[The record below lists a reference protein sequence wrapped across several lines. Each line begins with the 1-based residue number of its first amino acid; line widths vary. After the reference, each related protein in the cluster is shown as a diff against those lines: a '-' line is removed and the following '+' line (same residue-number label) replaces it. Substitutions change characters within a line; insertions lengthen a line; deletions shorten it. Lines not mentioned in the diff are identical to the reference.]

1 MGLASSLNQASASL
15 GRFRTALGQAAGG
28 MGTLRQAAGTADT
41 AVGRIKTSAGQA
53 TPVLAKVRTGS
64 DQLNTA
70 FGKLKTSAAQSGS
83 GLDKVKSEASGL
95 NTGVGKAKSGADKF
109 KSSLDKLKASA
120 NSTKTALKGV
130 KQQADAVEKSVGKAG
145 KNADKGGKSMGSLG
159 KGLKGASLAQKGLN
173 LAMAASPFGLIMT
186 LLGPLIAQFV
196 NMDKVAALVKRGL
209 VAAWSAI
216 KSASSSAAKMLGPL
230 FKGVVNGFMLP
241 SRMLIRG
248 LNMLIGS
255 LNRVKIKVPDWVPV
269 IGGRG
274 FQFNLPTLP
283 VPALAK
289 GGIVQPRSG
298 GTLAL
303 LGEAGEHE
311 AVIPL
316 SKLERMLG
324 SGGGL
329 RTLASAVERLA
340 DRPVVV
346 QVDSQEI
353 ARAVFLGQRQ
363 LARR

>member
-1 MGLASSLNQASASL
+1 MSRIRSSAAGVDSALLKAKGSTDKLDGSL
-15 GRFRTALGQAAGG
+15 GRLKSQA
-28 MGTLRQAAGTADT
+28 
-41 AVGRIKTSAGQA
+41 
-53 TPVLAKVRTGS
+53 
-64 DQLNTA
+64 
-70 FGKLKTSAAQSGS
+70 
-83 GLDKVKSEASGL
+83 GLV
-95 NTGVGKAKSGADKF
+95 NTGVGKARTGSDRL
-109 KSSLDKLKASA
+109 KSSLDRLKSSA
-120 NSTKTALKGV
+120 DKTKTALQGV
-130 KQQADAVEKSVGKAG
+130 KQQADAVEKSVGRAG

-248 LNMLIGS
+248 LNALIGS

-269 IGGRG
+269 IGGKG

-283 VPALAK
+283 VPQLAK
-289 GGIVQPRSG
+289 GGIVQARSG

-340 DRPVVV
+340 DRPVVI

>member
-1 MGLASSLNQASASL
+1 MNLKQAIAGVDAKLGTLRASL
-15 GRFRTALGQAAGG
+15 GR
-28 MGTLRQAAGTADT
+28 ADT
-41 AVGRIKTSAGQA
+41 AMN
-53 TPVLAKVRTGS
+53 KVKTGS
-64 DQLNTA
+64 SQLNSA
-70 FGKLKTSAAQSGS
+70 LGKLKTSATQSGS
-83 GLDKVKSEASGL
+83 GLGKLKSEASGL
-95 NTGVGKAKSGADKF
+95 NTGVGKAKGGADKL
-109 KSSLDKLKASA
+109 KSSLDKLKSSA
-120 NSTKTALKGV
+120 NSTKTALQGV
-130 KQQADAVEKSVGKAG
+130 KKQADAVEKSVGQAG
-145 KNADKGGKSMGSLG
+145 KNADKGGKSMGNLG

-186 LLGPLIAQFV
+186 LLAPLIAQFV

-216 KSASSSAAKMLGPL
+216 KNASSSAARMLGPL
-230 FKGVVNGFMLP
+230 FKGVVNGFLLP

-248 LNMLIGS
+248 LNMLISS

-274 FQFNLPTLP
+274 FQFNLPSIP
-283 VPALAK
+283 VPQLAK
-289 GGIVQPRSG
+289 GGVVQARSG

>member
-1 MGLASSLNQASASL
+1 MGLKNSLSGASAQIKRFAGEMRESQTSL
-15 GRFRTALGQAAGG
+15 TRIQNSVNGASRAVTGIKNSTDKAGASFGRLKSGAQGGNSGVTQLKSSLGQA
-28 MGTLRQAAGTADT
+28 DT
-41 AVGRIKTSAGQA
+41 ALTKS
-53 TPVLAKVRTGS
+53 RTGT
-64 DQLNTA
+64 D
-70 FGKLKTSAAQSGS
+70 KL
-83 GLDKVKSEASGL
+83 
-95 NTGVGKAKSGADKF
+95 
-109 KSSLDKLKASA
+109 KSSLDKLKSSA
-120 NSTKTALKGV
+120 NNAKTALQGV

-159 KGLKGASLAQKGLN
+159 KGLKGASVAQRGLN
-173 LAMAASPFGLIMT
+173 LAMAANPFGLIMT
-186 LLGPLIAQFV
+186 LVGPLIAKFV

-248 LNMLIGS
+248 LNALIGS

-269 IGGRG
+269 IGGKG

-283 VPALAK
+283 VPQLAK
-289 GGIVQPRSG
+289 GGIVQARSG

-340 DRPVVV
+340 DRPVVL

>member
-1 MGLASSLNQASASL
+1 MSLKRAVLNVSTGLQGLRTKLDASAHSMTTLQKNTTTATNPLNQLKNGS
-15 GRFRTALGQAAGG
+15 GQAA
-28 MGTLRQAAGTADT
+28 T
-41 AVGRIKTSAGQA
+41 AVGRLRTAANNGDSA
-53 TPVLAKVRTGS
+53 VRKLTTGLRTADASFTKSKGGS
-64 DQLNTA
+64 D
-70 FGKLKTSAAQSGS
+70 KL
-83 GLDKVKSEASGL
+83 
-95 NTGVGKAKSGADKF
+95 
-109 KSSLDKLKASA
+109 KSSLDKLKSSA
-120 NSTKTALKGV
+120 NSTKTALRGV

-145 KNADKGGKSMGSLG
+145 KNADKGGKSMGNLG

-186 LLGPLIAQFV
+186 LLAPLILQFV
-196 NMDKVAALVKRGL
+196 KMDKVAAVVKRGL
-209 VAAWSAI
+209 VSAWNAI

-248 LNMLIGS
+248 LNALIGS

-269 IGGRG
+269 IGGKG

-283 VPALAK
+283 VPQLAK
-289 GGIVQPRSG
+289 GGIVQARSG

-329 RTLASAVERLA
+329 RALASAVERLA

>member
-1 MGLASSLNQASASL
+1 MGLKTSLNSATTSFRNFRTGATNVGTALSKIKSSATTANSAINSLKSPAGQAN
-15 GRFRTALGQAAGG
+15 TALGRVKTGASQLDSSLGK
-28 MGTLRQAAGTADT
+28 LR
-41 AVGRIKTSAGQA
+41 TSATQG
-53 TPVLAKVRTGS
+53 GS
-64 DQLNTA
+64 GL
-70 FGKLKTSAAQSGS
+70 GKLK
-83 GLDKVKSEASGL
+83 SEAAGL
-95 NTGVGKAKSGADKF
+95 NTGVGKAKSGSDKL
-109 KSSLDKLKASA
+109 KSSLDKLKSSA
-120 NSTKTALKGV
+120 NNAKTALQDV
-130 KQQADAVEKSVGKAG
+130 KKQADAVEKSVGKAG

-159 KGLKGASLAQKGLN
+159 KGLKGASVAQKGLN

-186 LLGPLIAQFV
+186 LLAPLILQFV

-216 KSASSSAAKMLGPL
+216 KNASSSAAKMLGPL

-248 LNMLIGS
+248 LNALIGS

-269 IGGRG
+269 IGGKG

-283 VPALAK
+283 VPQLAK
-289 GGIVQPRSG
+289 GGIVQARSG

>member
-1 MGLASSLNQASASL
+1 MSLTKSINSAHSSLTRMRTAVTQASSGLKGLKDSSGGANSAVSRIRSSAAGVDSALLKAKGSTDKLDGSL
-15 GRFRTALGQAAGG
+15 GRLKSQA
-28 MGTLRQAAGTADT
+28 
-41 AVGRIKTSAGQA
+41 
-53 TPVLAKVRTGS
+53 
-64 DQLNTA
+64 
-70 FGKLKTSAAQSGS
+70 
-83 GLDKVKSEASGL
+83 GLV
-95 NTGVGKAKSGADKF
+95 NTGVGKARTGSDRL
-109 KSSLDKLKASA
+109 KSSLDRLKSSA
-120 NSTKTALKGV
+120 DKTKTALQGV
-130 KQQADAVEKSVGKAG
+130 KQQADAVEKSVGRAG

-248 LNMLIGS
+248 LNALIGS

-269 IGGRG
+269 IGGKG

-283 VPALAK
+283 VPQLAK
-289 GGIVQPRSG
+289 GGIVQARSG

-340 DRPVVV
+340 DRPVVI

>member
-1 MGLASSLNQASASL
+1 MSLKQAVLNVSTSLQGLRGKLDASTQGLNTLQKSAS
-15 GRFRTALGQAAGG
+15 GATAPLTRVKNGAGQ
-28 MGTLRQAAGTADT
+28 TAT
-41 AVGRIKTSAGQA
+41 AVGKLRTAATGGDSALRKLG
-53 TPVLAKVRTGS
+53 TGLTTTNS
-64 DQLNTA
+64 SFT
-70 FGKLKTSAAQSGS
+70 
-83 GLDKVKSEASGL
+83 KSKG
-95 NTGVGKAKSGADKF
+95 GADKL
-109 KSSLDKLKASA
+109 KSSLDKLKSSA
-120 NSTKTALKGV
+120 NSTKTALQGV
-130 KQQADAVEKSVGKAG
+130 KKQADAVEKSVGRAG

-248 LNMLIGS
+248 LNALIGS

-269 IGGRG
+269 IGGKG

-283 VPALAK
+283 VPQLAK
-289 GGIVQPRSG
+289 GGIVQARSG

-340 DRPVVV
+340 DRPVVI